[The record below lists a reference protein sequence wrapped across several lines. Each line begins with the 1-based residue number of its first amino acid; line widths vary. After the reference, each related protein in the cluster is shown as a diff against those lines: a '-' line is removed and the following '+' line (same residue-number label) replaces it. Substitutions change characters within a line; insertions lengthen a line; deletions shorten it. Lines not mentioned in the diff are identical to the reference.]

1 MKATS
6 GVKFSIPDPKPKTLV
21 NLHFIA
27 LLLWT
32 ANFPLLLIRGVR
44 ESVPYIA
51 FCSVYA
57 NWVGHF
63 SGWDAARAE
72 QSNEEN

>member
-1 MKATS
+1 MIFWA
-6 GVKFSIPDPKPKTLV
+6 L
-21 NLHFIA
+21 NL
-27 LLLWT
+27 
-32 ANFPLLLIRGVR
+32 PLLALRPVR

-57 NWVGHF
+57 NFVGHF

-72 QSNEEN
+72 QANN